1 EAQVVSKRDG
11 EIGADGEEA
20 GMGEIDKAAKSED
33 QGEAERNEEVVYA
46 VEQAVQHLLHQQ
58 GRRHGAMLRL
68 DRAGLRRRRCLAAPR
83 GVTARASGRK
93 CAALTRPSC
102 KRSPR
107 PWLQ

>member
-33 QGEAERNEEVVYA
+33 QGEAELNEEVVYA

-68 DRAGLRRRRCLAAPR
+68 DRARLRRKRCLASR
-83 GVTARASGRK
+83 DGDTGCASRRNCG
-93 CAALTRPSC
+93 ALTRTS
-102 KRSPR
+102 
-107 PWLQ
+107 